1 MSRRGAFEKKFEGLD
16 LLDELLQLCNAVVDA
31 AGAVEAL
38 RQAQAAGESAPEAI
52 PTLFDGEPRF
62 PDPEYARRTYQNLLG
77 LWDELAA
84 GRAPRARAEED
95 GKPRDKPAPAEPPG
109 AFPSGGPDRAWVD
122 AARAYLASLGKREWG
137 RLEDAFENRQDAL
150 LQLLDEAGLPDD
162 GWAACRGA
170 LLRAFCLLELGWP
183 PGTRSVGTAEWKAA
197 AGGMGQGVP
206 GVLREAV
213 MEGLQQVPAAEAAEV
228 RALVEQ
234 GLGALWSARKG

>member
-1 MSRRGAFEKKFEGLD
+1 MSRRGAFEKRFEGL
-16 LLDELLQLCNAVVDA
+16 ELLGELLALCNAAVDA
-31 AGAVEAL
+31 DGAVEAL
-38 RQAQAAGESAPEAI
+38 RQAQAAGESAAEAI

-62 PDPEYARRTYQNLLG
+62 QDPESARRTYQNLLG

-84 GRAPRARAEED
+84 GRAPRAQADED
-95 GKPRDKPAPAEPPG
+95 RKPRDKPAPVEPPG
-109 AFPSGGPDRAWVD
+109 PFPRGGPDATWVD
-122 AARAYLASLGKREWG
+122 SARAHLSSLGKREWG

-150 LQLLDEAGLPDD
+150 LQLLDEAGLPDEA
-162 GWAACRGA
+162 WAACRGA

-197 AGGMGQGVP
+197 AGGTGQGVP
-206 GVLREAV
+206 EVLREAV
-213 MEGLQQVPAAEAAEV
+213 MEGLQQVPAAEAAKV

>member
-1 MSRRGAFEKKFEGLD
+1 MSRRGAFEKTFEGLD

-38 RQAQAAGESAPEAI
+38 RQAQAQGESASEAI

-84 GRAPRARAEED
+84 GRTPRAHAGED
-95 GKPRDKPAPAEPPG
+95 EKKKEKQAPVEPPG
-109 AFPSGGPDRAWVD
+109 AFPGGGPDHAWVES
-122 AARAYLASLGKREWG
+122 ARAYLSSLGKREWG

-150 LQLLDEAGLPDD
+150 LQLLDEAGLPDEA
-162 GWAACRGA
+162 WVACRGA

-197 AGGMGQGVP
+197 AGGTGQGVP
-206 GVLREAV
+206 EVLREAM
-213 MEGLQQVPAAEAAEV
+213 MEALQQVPAAEAAEA